1 MLRLIQEIIEDKVDN
16 NDEQDFFIQ
25 THPFSQSAYIKALT
39 ANLSFKLD
47 DDDDD
52 DDEEEEEDK
61 STPPEKIG

>member
-1 MLRLIQEIIEDKVDN
+1 MLRLIQKIIVDKVDN
-16 NDEQDFFIQ
+16 NAKEDFFIQ

-47 DDDDD
+47 DDND
-52 DDEEEEEDK
+52 EEEDK